1 MIDSLRT
8 YVTLVTGVTEA
19 TAAKAR
25 EVATALM
32 DQSLGLARMT
42 GADSVQALADDVL
55 SASEANRA
63 KLVELIRSEVDRA
76 AARMGFVREDEL
88 AALRARVERL
98 EKSGTPTPARSTS
111 HPHAEDPSPGSKQ
124 APSGSQPT
132 PSQEPTVPKKR
143 KIVVEEGT

>member
-19 TAAKAR
+19 TAAKAK
-25 EVATALM
+25 EVAGGLL
-32 DQSLGLARMT
+32 DQGFARFSGT
-42 GADSVQALADDVL
+42 ESVQALADDVL

-63 KLVELIRSEVDRA
+63 KLVELIRSEIDKA

-98 EKSGTPTPARSTS
+98 ERGAPA
-111 HPHAEDPSPGSKQ
+111 HVPAPHATPKEPAAD
-124 APSGSQPT
+124 APAPEAAA
-132 PSQEPTVPKKR
+132 PDAPPKKR
-143 KIVVEEGT
+143 KIVVEESP

>member
-19 TAAKAR
+19 TAAKAKD
-25 EVATALM
+25 VASGLL
-32 DQSLGLARMT
+32 DQGFGRFSGT
-42 GADSVQALADDVL
+42 ESVQALADDVL

-63 KLVELIRSEVDRA
+63 KLVELIRSEIDKA

-98 EKSGTPTPARSTS
+98 ER
-111 HPHAEDPSPGSKQ
+111 GSSASAQ
-124 APSGSQPT
+124 APSSAPRPT
-132 PSQEPTVPKKR
+132 AEPAPKKR
-143 KIVVEEGT
+143 KVVVEEGS

>member
-19 TAAKAR
+19 TATKAK
-25 EVATALM
+25 EVASGLL
-32 DQSLGLARMT
+32 DLGFARLSGT
-42 GADSVQALADDVL
+42 ESVQALADDVL

-63 KLVELIRSEVDRA
+63 KLVELIRSEIDKA

-98 EKSGTPTPARSTS
+98 ERGATEAVAPATAPTEA
-111 HPHAEDPSPGSKQ
+111 A
-124 APSGSQPT
+124 
-132 PSQEPTVPKKR
+132 PKKR
-143 KIVVEEGT
+143 KVIVEEGP

>member
-25 EVATALM
+25 EVATALL
-32 DQSLGLARMT
+32 DQSMGLARMT
-42 GADSVQALADDVL
+42 NADSVQALADDVL

-76 AARMGFVREDEL
+76 AARMGFVREDEV

-98 EKSGTPTPARSTS
+98 EKSGPPAPAHGTS
-111 HPHAEDPSPGSKQ
+111 HAPRAEHTSGAEQ
-124 APSGSQPT
+124 APST
-132 PSQEPTVPKKR
+132 EPSPVAPKKR
-143 KIVVEEGT
+143 KIVVEEG

>member
-19 TAAKAR
+19 TAAKAK
-25 EVATALM
+25 EVASGLL
-32 DQSLGLARMT
+32 DQGFTRFSGT
-42 GADSVQALADDVL
+42 ESVQALADDVL

-63 KLVELIRSEVDRA
+63 KLVELIRSEIDKA

-98 EKSGTPTPARSTS
+98 ERGAPASTPA
-111 HPHAEDPSPGSKQ
+111 
-124 APSGSQPT
+124 AP
-132 PSQEPTVPKKR
+132 EAAPKKR
-143 KIVVEEGT
+143 KVVVEEGS

>member
-19 TAAKAR
+19 TAAKAK
-25 EVATALM
+25 EVASGLL
-32 DQSLGLARMT
+32 DQGFTRFSGT
-42 GADSVQALADDVL
+42 ESVQALADDVL

-63 KLVELIRSEVDRA
+63 KLVELIRSEIDKA

-98 EKSGTPTPARSTS
+98 ERGAPAPIPT
-111 HPHAEDPSPGSKQ
+111 
-124 APSGSQPT
+124 AP
-132 PSQEPTVPKKR
+132 EAAPKKR
-143 KIVVEEGT
+143 KVVVEEGP

>member
-19 TAAKAR
+19 TAAKAK
-25 EVATALM
+25 EVASGLL
-32 DQSLGLARMT
+32 DQGFARFSGT
-42 GADSVQALADDVL
+42 ESVQALADDVL

-63 KLVELIRSEVDRA
+63 KLVELIRSEIDKA

-98 EKSGTPTPARSTS
+98 ERGAPQGQSATSAPATPA
-111 HPHAEDPSPGSKQ
+111 PEA
-124 APSGSQPT
+124 A
-132 PSQEPTVPKKR
+132 PKKR
-143 KIVVEEGT
+143 KVVVEEGS

>member
-19 TAAKAR
+19 TAAKAK
-25 EVATALM
+25 EVASGLL
-32 DQSLGLARMT
+32 DQGFARFSGT
-42 GADSVQALADDVL
+42 ESVQALADDVL

-63 KLVELIRSEVDRA
+63 KLVELIRSEIDKA

-98 EKSGTPTPARSTS
+98 ERGSTETAAPEAPTA
-111 HPHAEDPSPGSKQ
+111 
-124 APSGSQPT
+124 
-132 PSQEPTVPKKR
+132 PKKR
-143 KIVVEEGT
+143 KVVVEEGA

>member
-19 TAAKAR
+19 TAAKAK
-25 EVATALM
+25 EVASGLL
-32 DQSLGLARMT
+32 DQGFARFAGT
-42 GADSVQALADDVL
+42 ESVQALADDVL

-63 KLVELIRSEVDRA
+63 KLVELIRSEIDKA

-98 EKSGTPTPARSTS
+98 ERGSTETAAPEAPTA
-111 HPHAEDPSPGSKQ
+111 
-124 APSGSQPT
+124 
-132 PSQEPTVPKKR
+132 PKKR
-143 KIVVEEGT
+143 KVVVEEGA

>member
-19 TAAKAR
+19 TAAKAK
-25 EVATALM
+25 EVASGLL
-32 DQSLGLARMT
+32 DQGFTRFSGT
-42 GADSVQALADDVL
+42 ESVQALADDVL

-63 KLVELIRSEVDRA
+63 KLVELIRSEIDKA

-98 EKSGTPTPARSTS
+98 ERGAPAPTPA
-111 HPHAEDPSPGSKQ
+111 
-124 APSGSQPT
+124 AP
-132 PSQEPTVPKKR
+132 EAAPKKR
-143 KIVVEEGT
+143 KVVVEEGS

>member
-98 EKSGTPTPARSTS
+98 EKSGTTTPARSTS
-111 HPHAEDPSPGSKQ
+111 HPHSEQPSSGSEQ
-124 APSGSQPT
+124 APSGSEPT
-132 PSQEPTVPKKR
+132 SHQEPTVPKKR

>member
-19 TAAKAR
+19 TAAKAKD
-25 EVATALM
+25 VATGLL
-32 DQSLGLARMT
+32 DQGFGRFSGT
-42 GADSVQALADDVL
+42 ESVQALADDVL

-63 KLVELIRSEVDRA
+63 KLVELIRSEIDKA

-98 EKSGTPTPARSTS
+98 ER
-111 HPHAEDPSPGSKQ
+111 GSSASAQ
-124 APSGSQPT
+124 APSSAPSPT
-132 PSQEPTVPKKR
+132 AEPAPKKR
-143 KIVVEEGT
+143 KVVVEEGS